1 MGLSKIAIHR
11 PVAMTMVFLGIL
23 LIGAVSVV
31 RLPIELM
38 PDIALKDIS
47 IIVRIRGGIPA
58 PEVESLVTRPIE
70 EAVGGVSYLRELL
83 SISEEGES
91 RVILRFEPGIN
102 MDFAALEVREKFSRV
117 EDELPREIER
127 PIIAKYRKTDMPI
140 IIFAMTGEGFTPEM
154 LRRIADEQIKENF
167 MRVEGVANVEVAGG
181 RERKILVEADQQA
194 LLAHNISLGK
204 VINALNLNN
213 LTMLSGDVDRIYDE
227 YLIRTVGEFASISHI
242 RNIGIAVTP
251 HGSIIRLGDV
261 ATVKDSF
268 LEPIDLARVDVKP
281 VVSLF
286 IQKESAANTTEVAEK
301 VMEELERIRLTVDE
315 RIIFKATYNQA
326 EYIQSAITTV
336 RTSLLWGGVL
346 AVFVL
351 FLFLRDFRPT
361 FILGF
366 TIPLSV
372 MATFAFMFFQGL
384 SLNIMTLSGIALGIG
399 MLVDSSIVVLENI
412 FKKREQ
418 GLSKYKSAL
427 EGSQEVT
434 LAIVAS
440 TITTVVVFLPIVFVS
455 KEVRLMYSGLAF
467 TVAFALIASLFIA
480 LTLVPLLSSRIPMG
494 RKVDAK
500 LPTRSHFFIKLKT
513 RYRRCLGLV
522 IRYRYIFIFVAFG
535 LFVGAIFLS
544 GRIGKEFTGIAEQS
558 KFTVHVELPTG
569 ARLKMSDRCVKE
581 VERVL
586 EKVPEVRTI
595 SSRIERWSSDIH
607 VKLYP
612 AHKRTRSVSEII
624 DSLRPLTDRIEPRYD
639 AFIYFEEPQA
649 VGTRE
654 IFIDIFGYD
663 YGVLK
668 QLAISVATKLQA
680 VPEFSDIKIR
690 MRAGRPEL
698 GVSIDRKRAA
708 LYGLSVKDIATT
720 IHGKIRG
727 LRATYYHTQAREVE
741 VVARLQPEDRKDIED
756 IRNLVLTTP
765 EGDPLFLNQV
775 ATLRFDIGPSE
786 IWRKNRERMVQV
798 SASRGILSLDRA
810 GERVKETLRA
820 LEFPEDYFYKLGGD
834 YEKML
839 RNQREFKAAIILTL
853 ILIFLVLASLF
864 ESYIQPFIIMAAVPL
879 AVIGVMVALYIT
891 NTSITVGALIGM
903 MMLGGIVV
911 NDSIVLV
918 DLVNRLKKDKNFSQ
932 LKAIIKAG
940 EDRLR
945 PILMTSVTTILGLL
959 PMALDKSE
967 AATLWVPLAIAV
979 IGGLFTATILT
990 LFIVP
995 SMYMVIDDMRRLFKK
1010 VESRK

>member
-1 MGLSKIAIHR
+1 MGLPKIAIHR

-70 EAVGGVSYLRELL
+70 EAVSGVSYLRELL

-117 EDELPREIER
+117 EDKLPREIER

-140 IIFAMTGEGFTPEM
+140 VILATTGEGFTPEM
-154 LRRIADEQIKENF
+154 LRRIVDEQIKENF

-181 RERKILVEADQQA
+181 RERKILVEANQQA

-213 LTMLSGDVDRIYDE
+213 LTILSGDVDRIYDE
-227 YLIRTVGEFASISHI
+227 YLIRTIGQFENLSHI
-242 RNIGIAVTP
+242 KNIGVAVTP

-286 IQKESAANTTEVAEK
+286 IQKESAANTTEVAERI
-301 VMEELERIRLTVDE
+301 MEELERIRPTVDE
-315 RIIFKATYNQA
+315 RIIFKTTYNQA
-326 EYIQSAITTV
+326 EYIQAAIATV
-336 RTSLLWGGVL
+336 RTSLLWGGAL

-351 FLFLRDFRPT
+351 LLFLRDFRPT

-412 FKKREQ
+412 FRKREQ

-480 LTLVPLLSSRIPMG
+480 ITLVPLLSSRIPMG
-494 RKVDAK
+494 RRINAE
-500 LPTRSHFFIKLKT
+500 PSTRSHFLIKLKT

-522 IRYRYIFIFVAFG
+522 IRYRYIFILVAFG

-569 ARLKMSDRCVKE
+569 ARLKMSDKCVKE

-586 EKVPEVRTI
+586 EEVPEVRTI

-639 AFIYFEEPQA
+639 AFIYFAEPQA

-663 YGVLK
+663 YDVLK
-668 QLAISVATKLQA
+668 QLAISIATSLQA
-680 VPEFSDIKIR
+680 IPEFSDIKIR
-690 MRAGRPEL
+690 MREGRPEL
-698 GVSIDRKRAA
+698 GVSIDKKRAA
-708 LYGLSVKDIATT
+708 FHGLSVKDVATT

-741 VVARLQPEDRKDIED
+741 VVVRLQPEDRKDIED
-756 IRNLVLTTP
+756 IKNLVLTTP
-765 EGDPLFLNQV
+765 DGNSLFLNQV
-775 ATLRFDIGPSE
+775 ATLKFDIGPSE

-810 GERVKETLRA
+810 GERVRETLRA

-853 ILIFLVLASLF
+853 ILVFLVLASLF
-864 ESYIQPFIIMAAVPL
+864 ESYIQPFIIMVAVPL
-879 AVIGVMVALYIT
+879 AVIGVMVSLYIT

-967 AATLWVPLAIAV
+967 AATLWAPLAIAV
-979 IGGLFTATILT
+979 IGGLFSATVLT

-995 SMYMVIDDMRRLFKK
+995 SMYMVIDDMRGLFKK
-1010 VESRK
+1010 VKSKK